1 MGLREWPNYVPL
13 APALKTYTREDFN
26 HDLVA
31 GLIVGMVTIPQA
43 VAYAFLAGVPPQ
55 AGLYA
60 CLVPMVLYAIFGSSN
75 QLVVGPV
82 AVAALMVAAT
92 VSQYAPRY
100 SDEYLA
106 ITTIICLQSGIFLW
120 LLRLSRMGGL
130 VNLLSHPV
138 ITGFVN
144 AAAILIIVSQLPALT
159 GIQVGDSSEPLT
171 VLTALVEQIGN
182 IQVRTVAVGTIA
194 LALLLLIPRLLP
206 RLAWAMG
213 FNMSPNHP
221 ISRLGPMIVAALA
234 VVWASWSGA
243 AEEMATVGAIP
254 GGLPSITP
262 PPFEPALWLA
272 LLPSSA
278 IIALVSYVES
288 YSIGATLAAR
298 KQTRVNSHQEL
309 IAIGAA
315 NIGAAFTGAYP
326 VAGSFSRSSV
336 NYFSGARTQVSS
348 LVCAAVIVLVLL
360 FFTAPFAALPHAVLA
375 AIVMV
380 SVVGLMDL
388 KSSRHHWAI
397 HRHDTIT
404 ELATMLLVLFMGV
417 EIGLAAGVILSIAFF
432 VRTSSRPNI
441 TQVGRLANTEH
452 FRSIKRYDV
461 ETLPH
466 VLALRVDE
474 NIYFA
479 NAAQI
484 EDKFLKRA
492 QRRKGTRHLLIV
504 CSSVNMIDAT
514 GLQMLIRLNSNL
526 ARAGITLNLSDVKGT
541 LMPQLNAARLAENIT
556 GEIFFTADRAMKH
569 FAKELEESRERKEQS
584 VSAQDATETAVT
596 PSGQADDADTEVANE
611 HQTTFNF

>member
-1 MGLREWPNYVPL
+1 MRPALWFKIGLREWPGYVPL
-13 APALKTYTREDFN
+13 VPILMNYKREDFS

-31 GLIVGMVTIPQA
+31 GLVVGMVTIPQA
-43 VAYAFLAGVPPQ
+43 IAYAFLAGVPPE

-60 CLVPMVLYAIFGSSN
+60 CLVPMVLYAIFGSSR

-82 AVAALMVAAT
+82 AVAALMVAST
-92 VSQYAPRY
+92 VSEYAPKY
-100 SDEYLA
+100 SDEYLQIA
-106 ITTIICLQSGIFLW
+106 TIICLQAGLFLW

-144 AAAILIIVSQLPALT
+144 AAAILIIVSQLPAFS
-159 GIQVGDSSEPLT
+159 GIAVDNGSQPLA
-171 VLTALVEQIGN
+171 VLSALLAQVEQVDALTLAIG
-182 IQVRTVAVGTIA
+182 VT
-194 LALLLLIPRLLP
+194 ALLLLLLFP
-206 RLAWAMG
+206 KFMPTAAGWIGIKISRE
-213 FNMSPNHP
+213 HP
-221 ISRLGPMIVAALA
+221 VTRLGPMIIAALA
-234 VVWASWSGA
+234 VTWVTLTGS
-243 AEEMATVGAIP
+243 EDLIATVGVVP
-254 GGLPSITP
+254 SGLPSFSA
-262 PPFEPALWLA
+262 PPFDAELWIA
-272 LLPSSA
+272 LLPSST
-278 IIALVSYVES
+278 IIALVSYIES
-288 YSIGATLAAR
+288 YSIGTTLAAR
-298 KQTRVNSHQEL
+298 RQTRVNSHQEL

-336 NYFSGARTQVSS
+336 NFLSGGRTPVSS
-348 LVCAAVIVLVLL
+348 LVCALVIVVMLL
-360 FFTAPFAALPHAVLA
+360 FFTGLFATLPHAVLA

-388 KSSRHHWAI
+388 KSSRHHWSI
-397 HRHDTIT
+397 HRNDTIT
-404 ELATMLLVLFMGV
+404 EVATLLLVLFMGV
-417 EIGLAAGVILSIAFF
+417 EIGLAAGVLLSVAFF
-432 VRTSSRPNI
+432 IRTSSRPNI
-441 TQVGRLANTEH
+441 TQVGRMAETDH

-484 EDKFLKRA
+484 EDKFLKRS

-514 GLQMLIRLNSNL
+514 GLQMLNRLNTNL
-526 ARAGITLNLSDVKGT
+526 ERAGISLNLSDVKGR
-541 LMPQLNAARLAENIT
+541 LMPHLDAAKLGEQIS

-569 FAKELEESRERKEQS
+569 FAKELQAEAASDQS
-584 VSAQDATETAVT
+584 
-596 PSGQADDADTEVANE
+596 
-611 HQTTFNF
+611 TFTF

>member
-1 MGLREWPNYVPL
+1 MRPARWLKLGLREWPGYIPLIPTLRNY
-13 APALKTYTREDFN
+13 KREDFS
-26 HDLVA
+26 HDLIA

-60 CLVPMVLYAIFGSSN
+60 CLVPMILYAIFGSSK
-75 QLVVGPV
+75 QMVVGPV

-92 VSQYAPRY
+92 VSEYAPKY
-100 SDEYLA
+100 SDEYLS

-144 AAAILIIVSQLPALT
+144 AAAILIIVSQIPAFT
-159 GIQVGDSSEPLT
+159 GIDVTDSSALAILTALLSNLRLIEPLT
-171 VLTALVEQIGN
+171 IATASIALVS
-182 IQVRTVAVGTIA
+182 
-194 LALLLLIPRLLP
+194 LLLWPRILP
-206 RLAWAMG
+206 KAARLFGIDML
-213 FNMSPNHP
+213 PNHP
-221 ISRLGPMIVAALA
+221 ATRIAPMVVAGVA
-234 VVWASWSGA
+234 VVWAILSGA
-243 AEEMATVGAIP
+243 DMHLATVGEVP
-254 GGLPSITP
+254 SGLPTISA
-262 PPFEPALWLA
+262 PPFELELWLSLA
-272 LLPSSA
+272 PSA
-278 IIALVSYVES
+278 IVISLVSYIES

-298 KQTRVNSHQEL
+298 KQTRINSHQEL

-336 NYFSGARTQVSS
+336 NYFSGGRTPVSS
-348 LVCAAVIVLVLL
+348 LVCAVVIILVLL
-360 FFTAPFAALPHAVLA
+360 FFTDLFAALPHAVLA

-397 HRHDTIT
+397 HRHDTLT
-404 ELATMLLVLFMGV
+404 EIATMLLVLFMGV
-417 EIGLAAGVILSIAFF
+417 EFGLAAGVLLSIAFF

-484 EDKFLKRA
+484 EDKFLKRS
-492 QRRKGTRHLLIV
+492 QRRKSTEHVLLV

-514 GLQMLIRLNSNL
+514 GMQMLVRLNTNL
-526 ARAGITLNLSDVKGT
+526 GRAGITLNLSDLKGT
-541 LMPQLNAARLAENIT
+541 LMPQVDASGLATQIS

-569 FAKELEESRERKEQS
+569 FAAELEKRHAEE
-584 VSAQDATETAVT
+584 
-596 PSGQADDADTEVANE
+596 
-611 HQTTFNF
+611 QTTFTF

>member
-1 MGLREWPNYVPL
+1 MRPALWFKMGMRELPDYIPL
-13 APALKTYTREDFN
+13 APILKNYRREDFS
-26 HDLVA
+26 HDLIA
-31 GLIVGMVTIPQA
+31 GLVVGMVTIPQA
-43 VAYAFLAGVPPQ
+43 IAYAFLAGVPPQ

-60 CLVPMVLYAIFGSSN
+60 CLVPMVLYAIFGSSRE
-75 QLVVGPV
+75 LVVGPV

-92 VSQYAPRY
+92 VSEYAPKY
-100 SDEYLA
+100 SNEYWE
-106 ITTIICLQSGIFLW
+106 ITTIICLQAGIFLW

-159 GIQVGDSSEPLT
+159 GIEVGDSSQPVIVILS
-171 VLTALVEQIGN
+171 LVEQLTSIDALTLG
-182 IQVRTVAVGTIA
+182 TGAVA
-194 LALLLLIPRLLP
+194 LALLLLIPKLMP
-206 RLAWAMG
+206 RLARVAG
-213 FNMSPNHP
+213 FAVGENHP

-234 VVWASWSGA
+234 VTWATLSGSA
-243 AEEMATVGAIP
+243 DQLATVGAVP
-254 GGLPSITP
+254 SGLPDLAS
-262 PPFEPALWLA
+262 PPFDLSLWLA
-272 LLPSSA
+272 LAPSSA
-278 IIALVSYVES
+278 IIAIVSYVES

-298 KQTRVNSHQEL
+298 KKTRVNSHQEL

-336 NYFSGARTQVSS
+336 NYFSGARTPVSS
-348 LVCAAVIVLVLL
+348 LVCAVIIVIVLLYFTSL
-360 FFTAPFAALPHAVLA
+360 FTALPHAVLS

-397 HRHDTIT
+397 HRHDTLT
-404 ELATMLLVLFMGV
+404 ELATMVLVLFMGV

-432 VRTSSRPNI
+432 IRTSSRPNI
-441 TQVGRLANTEH
+441 TQVGRLGETEH

-479 NAAQI
+479 NAVQI

-492 QRRKGTRHLLIV
+492 LRRKSTRHLLVV

-514 GLQMLIRLNSNL
+514 GLQMLVRLNSSL
-526 ARAGITLNLSDVKGT
+526 DRAGIKLNLSDVKGT
-541 LMPQLNAARLAENIT
+541 LMPQLEAAHLAQNIS

-569 FAKELEESRERKEQS
+569 FAKELVEE
-584 VSAQDATETAVT
+584 
-596 PSGQADDADTEVANE
+596 ANSD
-611 HQTTFNF
+611 QTTFNF

>member
-1 MGLREWPNYVPL
+1 MRPALWFKLGLREWPDYVPL
-13 APALKTYTREDFN
+13 APILKDYSREDFN
-26 HDLVA
+26 HDLIA
-31 GLIVGMVTIPQA
+31 GIIVGMVTIPQA
-43 VAYAFLAGVPPQ
+43 VAYAFLAGVPPE

-60 CLVPMVLYAIFGSSN
+60 CLVPMVLYAVFGSSR

-92 VSQYAPRY
+92 VSEYAPKY

-106 ITTIICLQSGIFLW
+106 ITGIICLQAGLVLW

-144 AAAILIIVSQLPALT
+144 AAAILIIISQLPAFTGVDVADTQPLIVLSTLLAEVGQIDFLT
-159 GIQVGDSSEPLT
+159 LT
-171 VLTALVEQIGN
+171 VGSAALG
-182 IQVRTVAVGTIA
+182 
-194 LALLLLIPRLLP
+194 LLLLWPRVLP
-206 RLAWAMG
+206 PLMKLVRVPFSA
-213 FNMSPNHP
+213 NHP
-221 ISRLGPMIVAALA
+221 ATRLGPMVVAAAA
-234 VVWASWSGA
+234 VIWASWSGA
-243 AEEMATVGAIP
+243 DANLATVGDVP
-254 GGLPSITP
+254 SGLPGYTP
-262 PPFEPALWLA
+262 PPFDPTLWLQ

-278 IIALVSYVES
+278 IIALVSYIES

-336 NYFSGARTQVSS
+336 NFFSGGRTPVSS
-348 LVCAAVIVLVLL
+348 LVCAVIIVVVLL
-360 FFTAPFAALPHAVLA
+360 FFTDLFTALPHAVLA

-397 HRHDTIT
+397 HRHDTLT
-404 ELATMLLVLFMGV
+404 EIATLLLVLFMGV
-417 EIGLAAGVILSIAFF
+417 EIGLAAGVLLSIAFF

-492 QRRKGTRHLLIV
+492 QRRRGTRHLLVV

-514 GLQMLIRLNSNL
+514 GLQMLVRLNTNL
-526 ARAGITLNLSDVKGT
+526 ARAGVTLNLSDVKGT
-541 LMPQLNAARLAENIT
+541 LMPHLEAAGLPEQIS
-556 GEIFFTADRAMKH
+556 GEIFFTADRAMKQ
-569 FAKELEESRERKEQS
+569 FAKEL
-584 VSAQDATETAVT
+584 QDETAAN
-596 PSGQADDADTEVANE
+596 QA
-611 HQTTFNF
+611 TFNF